1 MQRSKPSV
9 KPPTSGHPLL
19 SATDPSARSPSPPC
33 SAPPPEMPALAIRW
47 ESCVDVRRNC
57 FDENNVATVSQQR
70 ASLVQFRVSD
80 LGIPLVDYTTI
91 RTAGGRREARYFFA
105 GAVAG
110 GCTSLRS
117 NFPLPSTK
125 NKQSAAGSQL
135 VVCRYLPP
143 GCKKYD
149 PGPSRNS

>member
-80 LGIPLVDYTTI
+80 LGTPWWTT
-91 RTAGGRREARYFFA
+91 RRSERPEDDAKARYFFA

-110 GCTSLRS
+110 G
-117 NFPLPSTK
+117 
-125 NKQSAAGSQL
+125 
-135 VVCRYLPP
+135 
-143 GCKKYD
+143 
-149 PGPSRNS
+149 